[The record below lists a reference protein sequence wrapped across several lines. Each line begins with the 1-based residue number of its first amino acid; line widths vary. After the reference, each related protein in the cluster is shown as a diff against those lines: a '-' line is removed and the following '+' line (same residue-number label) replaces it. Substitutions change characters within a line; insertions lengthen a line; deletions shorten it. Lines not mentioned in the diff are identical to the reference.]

1 MKMGEVFLVEVNV
14 KRNTGL
20 MGGATKVA
28 ILVDG
33 QETAK
38 LKNNEEH
45 VIVTDKAEIN
55 IRAKSGFMKSRL
67 LQTTSS
73 ANIEIKVNLICL
85 LLFIISI
92 ALIFTASMSDVRE
105 MKLIFSMIGLIG
117 VIATFIMSV
126 TSWFVLRAS
135 EQRPSVK

>member
-1 MKMGEVFLVEVNV
+1 MGEVFLVEVNV

-73 ANIEIKVNLICL
+73 ANIEIKVNPICL

>member
-73 ANIEIKVNLICL
+73 ANIEIKVNPICL